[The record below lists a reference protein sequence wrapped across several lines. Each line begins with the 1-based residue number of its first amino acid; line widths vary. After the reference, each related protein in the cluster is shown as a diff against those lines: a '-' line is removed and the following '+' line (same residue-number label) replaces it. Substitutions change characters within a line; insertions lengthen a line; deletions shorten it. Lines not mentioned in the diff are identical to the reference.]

1 LEEKNKD
8 NKENKEDQSKDVLEN
23 ETNKVENNNL

>member
-1 LEEKNKD
+1 LEEK
-8 NKENKEDQSKDVLEN
+8 NKENKEDQSKDVLEK